1 MLFGIVENVTDPLKL
16 GRVRVRV
23 YGSHDNRQGDE
34 YNIKEKD
41 LAWSEVMMPANT
53 PAKSGVGHSVNLL
66 VGSLVCGIF
75 KDPAQQE
82 FMMMGSLPTKTD
94 GTEDNNIRV
103 RAGADPNTEDPT
115 GLYQPPSTYAPVYPY
130 NNVFETE
137 SGHVKEYDDTPGV
150 ERITERHKSGTRYE
164 IDPNGTKNET
174 IVRDNYKLV
183 AGHDTLEVYGNIK
196 IIVSGDVDIAVAGS
210 LTASVTGNIAADS
223 QGDITLKATESGKKI
238 ILDGD
243 VDVTKVLRT
252 NTDGA
257 DINLNTHIHTQP
269 DTGADAISQG
279 DVSVPVPE

>member
-82 FMMMGSLPTKTD
+82 FMVMGSLPTKTD

-130 NNVFETE
+130 NNVYETE

-174 IVRDNYKLV
+174 IVRDNYQLV
-183 AGHDTLEVYGNIK
+183 MGHDTLEVRGNVK
-196 IIVSGDVDIAVAGS
+196 IVVSGDVDIAVAGS
-210 LTASVTGNIAADS
+210 LDANVTGTSNLTS
-223 QGDITLKATESGKKI
+223 TGDITVNTEGTTTITSEGLIK
-238 ILDGD
+238 LDGD
-243 VDVTKVLRT
+243 VDITKELKLSREDV
-252 NTDGA
+252 
-257 DINLNTHIHTQP
+257 IVNTHVHDDFDSPTV
-269 DTGADAISQG
+269 DTG
-279 DVSVPVPE
+279 PPK

>member
-82 FMMMGSLPTKTD
+82 FMVMGSLPTKTD

-174 IVRDNYKLV
+174 IVRDNYQLV
-183 AGHDTLEVYGNIK
+183 MGHDTLEVRGNVK
-196 IIVSGDVDIAVAGS
+196 IVVSGDVDIVVAGS
-210 LTASVTGNIAADS
+210 LDANVAGTSNLTS
-223 QGDITLKATESGKKI
+223 TGDITVNTEGTTTITSEGLIK
-238 ILDGD
+238 LDGD
-243 VDVTKVLRT
+243 VDITKELKLSREDV
-252 NTDGA
+252 
-257 DINLNTHIHTQP
+257 IVNTHVHDDFDSPTV
-269 DTGADAISQG
+269 DTG
-279 DVSVPVPE
+279 PPK

>member
-82 FMMMGSLPTKTD
+82 FMVMGSLPTKTD

-174 IVRDNYKLV
+174 IVRDNYQLV
-183 AGHDTLEVYGNIK
+183 MGHDTLEVRGNVK
-196 IIVSGDVDIAVAGS
+196 IVVSGDVDIAVAGS
-210 LTASVTGNIAADS
+210 LDANVTGTSNLTS
-223 QGDITLKATESGKKI
+223 TGDITVNTEGTTTITSEGLIK
-238 ILDGD
+238 LDGD
-243 VDVTKVLRT
+243 VDITKELKLSREDV
-252 NTDGA
+252 
-257 DINLNTHIHTQP
+257 IVNTHVHDDFDSPTV
-269 DTGADAISQG
+269 DTG
-279 DVSVPVPE
+279 PPK